1 MSKIPYAMAVGTYLP
16 FSETFVYDQI
26 LHAKKFEPFVWAREL
41 SKDFSGRFPC
51 ENVTALA
58 PFERLKYALCLGS
71 GTFSEELACRN
82 LRFIHAHFGLNGTLA
97 TPIAVKAKKPLAV
110 TFHGIDVGVL
120 LGKKVPLAYS
130 VYARN
135 FRKMFEVAELLLP
148 ASEELANCLVS
159 LGAPPQKIQV
169 HRLGID
175 LERFKLL
182 RRPERGVRF
191 LMCGRMVE
199 KKGFD
204 FGIRAFAKIAG
215 KFPEASLN
223 LIGKGPLEG
232 ALRKLAAECGVG
244 NRVRFLGAIDTFL
257 MPNVFGEFDVFL
269 APCVVAG
276 NGDRDS
282 GLLVLK
288 EAGATGMAAVG
299 TRCGGL
305 PEIIDAGRSGFLVPQ
320 RSVSELSEAME
331 ALAKDYSLR
340 TIMGECARRKME
352 RDYDTLR
359 QNERLENFFGQL
371 I

>member
-1 MSKIPYAMAVGTYLP
+1 MAVGTYLP
-16 FSETFVYDQI
+16 YSETFIYDQL
-26 LHAKKFEPFVWAREL
+26 LHARKFEPFVWAREL
-41 SKDFSGRFPC
+41 SKDFGGRFPY
-51 ENVTALA
+51 ENVTGLA

-71 GTFSEELACRN
+71 RTFARELAGRE
-82 LRFIHAHFGLNGTLA
+82 LQFIHAHFGLNGTLV
-97 TPIAVKAKKPLAV
+97 TPLARSSGKPLAV

-135 FRKMFEVAELLLP
+135 LGKMFETAELLLP
-148 ASEELANCLVS
+148 ASEELANGLVS
-159 LGAPPQKIQV
+159 LGAPQEKIRV

-175 LERFKLL
+175 LEKFKPLA
-182 RRPERGVRF
+182 RPERGVRF

-204 FGIRAFAKIAG
+204 FGIRAFAKIAE
-215 KFPEASLN
+215 KFPDATLN
-223 LIGKGPLEG
+223 LIGKGPLEA
-232 ALRKLAAECGVG
+232 ALRNLAAECGVG
-244 NRVRFLGAIDTFL
+244 KRVRFLGAIDTFL

-299 TRCGGL
+299 TFCGGL
-305 PEIIDAGRSGFLVPQ
+305 PEIIDAERSGFLVPQ
-320 RSVSELSEAME
+320 RNVAELAEAME
-331 ALAKDYSLR
+331 ALANDYQLR
-340 TIMGECARRKME
+340 QSMGECARAKME